1 MENNKQARYDFNA
14 PRWEEVSSDA
24 KNFISRALEGKAEDR
39 INPEESKRHPW
50 LRDFFFHKS
59 SLGVVKSATATDR
72 TFLEESQLR
81 MEMLSSSY
89 SSTEY
94 NSIDTSSFVSHVLP
108 YSWETSAGSE
118 TTVVPSIGQREYVNN
133 VSSNS
138 RSNRCSIA

>member
-1 MENNKQARYDFNA
+1 MEKNKQAMYNFNA

-50 LRDFFFHKS
+50 LRGFFFNKS
-59 SLGVVKSATATDR
+59 SPGIKSPTDR
-72 TFLEESQLR
+72 TIMEESQLS
-81 MEMLSSSY
+81 MELRSSSF

-94 NSIDTSSFVSHVLP
+94 NSLDTTSFVSKVMP
-108 YSWETSAGSE
+108 YSRETSAGSD
-118 TTVVPSIGQREYVNN
+118 TTVVPSIGHREYVNN
-133 VSSNS
+133 VNNNS